1 MIKTQIN
8 FNDVIKANIQVH
20 SKLVKKGEYQKSP
33 HFIMENQ
40 KRVKSKL
47 KELIS
52 LLPSEIKKKK
62 MIDFGC
68 GTGFIIKLIHKYFN
82 EAFSNYFVNIW

>member
-1 MIKTQIN
+1 MIKTKIN

-33 HFIMENQ
+33 HFLEENQ

-47 KELIS
+47 EDLIS
-52 LLPSEIKKKK
+52 FLPSKIKKKR
-62 MIDFGC
+62 
-68 GTGFIIKLIHKYFN
+68 
-82 EAFSNYFVNIW
+82 